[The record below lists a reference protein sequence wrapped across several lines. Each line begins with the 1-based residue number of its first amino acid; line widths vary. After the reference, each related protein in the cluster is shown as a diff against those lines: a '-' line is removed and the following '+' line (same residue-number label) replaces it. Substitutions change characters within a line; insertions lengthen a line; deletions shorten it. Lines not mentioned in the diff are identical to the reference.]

1 MRTGYGKVAVVGGS
15 LAGLAAAAE
24 FKRVT
29 SAEVTVFERSTG
41 KLEGRGAGIV
51 MQPETEALLTFL
63 DIDPNAVVVGLRE
76 RRMLHRFSPP
86 RTFAQPQTMTAWD
99 TLYRALRTATPN
111 AEYLQGMS
119 VAKVVP
125 GDSQAELTFED
136 GSTSEWDLVIGAD
149 GIDSVTRGSIFDAAP
164 SYSGYVAWRGL
175 EREQD
180 LPADI
185 SADLTGRFTFFSSNG
200 IQFLCY
206 LVPGPG
212 GETAPGH
219 RRVNWVWYINTSES
233 AFHNVMLGTTGRRYD
248 YFLPPHDVTTD
259 NLRILHELAE
269 KSLPPLFTRLVR
281 HSNPFLQ
288 PVMDVAAGRMRRG
301 SVFLIGDAAGTVRP
315 HTASGT
321 SKSIADAA
329 LLAQVFRGWS
339 ADDPLPESPL
349 RIWESRRLR
358 SLYEIASV
366 GVARAIGSQL
376 GTTDSTPLWDRE
388 LVK

>member
-1 MRTGYGKVAVVGGS
+1 MGGS

-24 FKRVT
+24 LNRVT

-51 MQPETEALLTFL
+51 MQPETEVLLTLL
-63 DIDPNAVVVGLRE
+63 DIDPNSVVVGLRE

-125 GDSQAELTFED
+125 GDQGAELTFDD
-136 GSTSEWDLVIGAD
+136 GSGSAWDLVIGAD
-149 GIDSVTRGSIFDAAP
+149 GIDSVTRRSIFDAAP
-164 SYSGYVAWRGL
+164 TYSGYVAWRGL

-180 LPADI
+180 LPDDI
-185 SADLTGRFTFFSSNG
+185 TAELSDRFTFFSSSG

-206 LVPGPG
+206 LVPGPDG
-212 GETAPGH
+212 QTQAGQ
-219 RRVNWVWYINTSES
+219 RRVNWVWYVNSSEV
-233 AFHNVMLGTTGRRYD
+233 AFHQIMLGASGRRYD
-248 YFLPPHDVTTD
+248 YFLPPQDVTAE
-259 NLRILHELAE
+259 NLRILHGLAE
-269 KSLPPLFTRLVR
+269 KSLPPLFTRLVS

-288 PVMDVAAGRMRRG
+288 PVMDVAAGHMRRG

-339 ADDPLPESPL
+339 AGEALPESQL

-358 SLYEIASV
+358 SLHEIASV
-366 GVARAIGSQL
+366 GIARAIGSQL
-376 GTTDSTPLWDRE
+376 GTADSALVWDRE
-388 LVK
+388 LGQ